1 MAVEHLM
8 QIAVAGY
15 RPMPK
20 ELTGWSGVAE
30 NAKCHLDI
38 TPGPTIQRLEFVTN
52 YTDAKK
58 IKKVILELNS
68 REIVNLTGAELK
80 QLNAYRKQHAE
91 AGRFI
96 IDFAGMEYRTK
107 AGIRTGELV
116 TLPTD
121 TLTLYVEFGDNGG
134 TAPTI
139 RGRMLVTPAQARRVI
154 VPRLYTYNFDAVVEG
169 DNDWRYKQGSMH
181 RFIRR
186 MHMQSADIRRLEVKR
201 DDLILYEA
209 NTNDNTF
216 DLLRYGMAPQAGVY
230 TFDPTAPGFGLEGL
244 FPTVANRELI
254 FRMKMAKAGAVPVLM
269 EEIEQVEKLV
279 A

>member
-1 MAVEHLM
+1 
-8 QIAVAGY
+8 
-15 RPMPK
+15 MPK

-30 NAKCHLDI
+30 NTKCHLDI

-68 REIVNLTGAELK
+68 REIVNLTGEELK
-80 QLNAYRKQHAE
+80 QINAYRKQHAE
-91 AGRFI
+91 NGRYI

-139 RGRMLVTPAQARRVI
+139 RGRMLVTPAQARRVV
-154 VPRLYTYNFDAVVEG
+154 VPRLFTYNYDAVVEG
-169 DNDWRYKQGSMH
+169 DNDWRYKQGSQN

-186 MHMQSADIRRLEVKR
+186 MHLQSADVSRLEIKR
-201 DDLILYEA
+201 DDLILFEA
-209 NTNDNTF
+209 NNTDNRF
-216 DLLRYGMAPQAGVY
+216 DLTRYGMAPQSNVY
-230 TFDPTAPGFGLEGL
+230 TFDPTATGFGLEGI

-254 FRMKMAKAGAVPVLM
+254 FRIKMAKAGAVPVIM
-269 EEIEQVEKLV
+269 EEIEQVESL
-279 A
+279 AA